1 MPVLIVFGVALALF
15 VLRDAI
21 RTTINLS
28 EKTGPIASLVLRG
41 GRRVAQVLPRRLT
54 RTAGLAITV
63 AVVLSWTLGLWIAW
77 TIALSDPATGVVVSG
92 QDRPLGLLDTFYV
105 AGFSIFTLGT
115 GDLEVTNTTGRLVTV
130 FAAGTG
136 LFTVTLEVTYLL
148 SLTSAAAHERS
159 TARQT
164 YALGH
169 DAAQI
174 VARSFDGHTFRQ
186 VEPLLQQLARDLS
199 TLAEQHRTFPVLHD
213 VLPSTRALAL
223 GPSLLALS
231 DAVDAMHFAVPE
243 ECAINR
249 LTYQQLTESIDGVL
263 AGLPPGSDPP
273 APPDPPA
280 ATEMLQRAGCHQAR
294 PVPDNEAIAKRRRG
308 LYGLAAEEGWRGA
321 ADEAINLG

>member
-1 MPVLIVFGVALALF
+1 MLIALGATLALF

-28 EKTGPIASLVLRG
+28 EKTGPIASSVLRL
-41 GRRVAQVLPRRLT
+41 GRRVARILPRRLT
-54 RTAGLAITV
+54 RTAGLAMTI
-63 AVVLSWTLGLWIAW
+63 AVVVSWTLGLWAAW
-77 TIALSDPATGVVVSG
+77 TIALLDPAVGVVVTG
-92 QDRPLGLLDTFYV
+92 QDTPLGLLDTLYV

-115 GDLEVTNTTGRLVTV
+115 GDLSTTNTLGRLVTV
-130 FAAGTG
+130 VASGTG

-174 VARSFDGHTFRQ
+174 VSRAYDGTTFRQ
-186 VEPLLQQLARDLS
+186 AEPLLQQLARDLS

-213 VLPSTRALAL
+213 VLPSRRELAL

-231 DAVDAMHFAVPE
+231 DALDVMHLAAPV
-243 ECAINR
+243 ECAVNR
-249 LTYQQLTESIDGVL
+249 LTYQQVTEAIDGVL
-263 AGLPPGSDPP
+263 AGLPPGPQLSDPP
-273 APPDPPA
+273 PAPDA
-280 ATEMLQRAGCHQAR
+280 DTLLRQAGCEQR
-294 PVPDNEAIAKRRRG
+294 RELLVDEAIATRRRG
-308 LYGLAAEEGWRGA
+308 VYGLAAEEGWRSA
-321 ADEAINLG
+321 ADEALRV

>member
-1 MPVLIVFGVALALF
+1 MLIALGAAMAVF

-28 EKTGPIASLVLRG
+28 EKRGPIATLVLKT
-41 GRRVAQVLPRRLT
+41 GRRITEMLPRRFKT
-54 RTAGLAITV
+54 TAGLAITI
-63 AVVLSWTLGLWIAW
+63 AVVVSWTLGLWLAW
-77 TIALSDPATGVVVSG
+77 FVALLDPAVEIVRSG
-92 QDRPLGLLDTFYV
+92 DDAPLGLLDTLYV

-115 GDLEVTNTTGRLVTV
+115 GDLEADNTAGRLVTV
-130 FAAGTG
+130 VASGTG

-174 VARSFDGHTFRQ
+174 VARAFDGRTFAQ

-213 VLPSTRALAL
+213 VLPSSRELAL

-231 DAVDAMHFAVPE
+231 DAADVMHFAAPE
-243 ECAINR
+243 ACAINR
-249 LTYQQLTESIDGVL
+249 LTYQQLTEAIDGVL
-263 AGLPPGSDPP
+263 AGLPPGRRPP
-273 APPDPPA
+273 EPPA
-280 ATEMLQRAGCHQAR
+280 AAPAGALLRQAGCEESR
-294 PVPDNEAIAKRRRG
+294 PMPDDEAVADRRRG
-308 LYGLAAEEGWRGA
+308 LYALASEEGWESA
-321 ADEAINLG
+321 ADDAIAIDGR